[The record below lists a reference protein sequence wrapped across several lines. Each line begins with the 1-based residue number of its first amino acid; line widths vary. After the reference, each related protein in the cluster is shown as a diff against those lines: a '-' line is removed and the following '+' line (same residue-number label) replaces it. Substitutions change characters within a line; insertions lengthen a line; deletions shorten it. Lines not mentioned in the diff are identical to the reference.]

1 MENCIFLNEKIKNNE
16 EQSNK
21 SFSKN
26 QKAIDLYSQGI
37 DESKK
42 ENFKKAIEYFE
53 KALKIDPEF
62 AFAWDN
68 LGVSYRELNNYD
80 KALESYEKS
89 LEIDPKGITPLQNI
103 AVVYQYKKEYQK
115 AIETYKKLAEIDINN
130 PEIYYGIGQIYSLY
144 LNDYEKGLDNMCKA
158 YNMYIKQKSP
168 YRNDAEKVIN
178 LIYSEMKKQGKE
190 ELAEDVKKIADMANF
205 IFIRQKGP
213 YGNGTPV
220 LNARHIIGNE
230 PFAVVWGDD
239 IWHCPGQ
246 PHIAQLV
253 EVYER
258 YHDPVLS
265 LKMTDDAGTKRYGII
280 EGPEVQPNVY
290 QINAITEKPGPE
302 KAKTHI
308 ASHGGYVFTPDIFEA
323 LSETALG
330 RDGELWLVDAIANL
344 LKRRPIYGK
353 IIDGDYYDTGNINW
367 KFWYNIWFEI
377 YRF

>member
-1 MENCIFLNEKIKNNE
+1 MKKTLLIIITICLYYNGISQEIEKPNTKKLLKELAENSCKCIDSIQVYNKSKIQVSKEINKCINEQTVTYQLGSKLMKIDSAKASAEIKDGKKQVNISINTNEKSEEYKKYYYEMEVFLMENCSSLNEKIKNNE
-16 EQSNK
+16 AHSNK

-53 KALKIDPEF
+53 KALKIDPDF

-89 LEIDPKGITPLQNI
+89 LEIDPNGITPLQNI

-168 YRNDAEKVIN
+168 YRTDAEKLIN

-190 ELAEDVKKIADMANF
+190 DTF
-205 IFIRQKGP
+205 
-213 YGNGTPV
+213 
-220 LNARHIIGNE
+220 NE
-230 PFAVVWGDD
+230 
-239 IWHCPGQ
+239 I
-246 PHIAQLV
+246 
-253 EVYER
+253 
-258 YHDPVLS
+258 
-265 LKMTDDAGTKRYGII
+265 LKS
-280 EGPEVQPNVY
+280 N
-290 QINAITEKPGPE
+290 NITQ
-302 KAKTHI
+302 
-308 ASHGGYVFTPDIFEA
+308 S
-323 LSETALG
+323 
-330 RDGELWLVDAIANL
+330 
-344 LKRRPIYGK
+344 
-353 IIDGDYYDTGNINW
+353 
-367 KFWYNIWFEI
+367 
-377 YRF
+377 